1 MANPVGAWYPCVMH
15 RPELDRLQLLAEID
29 ALCARL
35 RRWTDVPPPWQPVEL
50 CVALV
55 RRLLGRADAL
65 RVRLEAPLVVATL
78 GGSGTGK
85 SALVNALVGQEVV
98 ATGKSRPT
106 TLRPTLVCRPDL
118 GPEPL
123 GIDPSLVE
131 VIHAQSAVLADLVL
145 IDCPDPDTT
154 EDVDSPGSTLARL
167 RPVLAHC
174 DVLLVTTTQQK
185 YRSARVADE
194 LASAAPGARLVFVE
208 THADHDAD
216 IRQDWRQTLES
227 KYAVGEMF
235 FVDSLSALGRAKAG
249 LTPNGEFA
257 RLLELLTRELAG
269 TAGSRIRRANFLD
282 LVADTLG
289 AVGRRLDEA
298 LPAVDRARTAIDQ
311 QRSAMAAQ
319 LVAQT
324 RGELLSSRR
333 QWEVR
338 LLGQV
343 AARWG
348 FSPFALVLRLFYG
361 LGGLLSRALLLR
373 ARTPAQMALWG
384 AMEGARSWR
393 ERNLA
398 RQAES
403 ATAAAIAGA
412 WDEAQLRAAAVV
424 LEGYAQEAGLDRA
437 RVEPRAV
444 AHEAAQA
451 SGNFALEVAGEL
463 DRLIDQQAA
472 RHTGWFTRWRYEL
485 LLMAMLGLL
494 LYRLGKNFF
503 YDSWLAPQPG
513 PVFGIEFYVSACFW
527 LVLWCLLL
535 FWAFSSRLRRG
546 LRREID
552 RLATGWQARPAA
564 SLFARLDEDCQ
575 QASRWRDE
583 LRLIED
589 HLADLRRRLALP
601 DERLGH
607 VK

>member
-1 MANPVGAWYPCVMH
+1 MT
-15 RPELDRLQLLAEID
+15 RPELDHLELLAEID

-35 RRWTDVPPPWQPVEL
+35 RRWADSSPPWQPGEL
-50 CVALV
+50 CRALV
-55 RRLLGRADAL
+55 QRLLGRADSL
-65 RVRLEAPLVVATL
+65 RVRLEAPLLVATL

-85 SALVNALVGQEVV
+85 SALVNAIVGQEVV
-98 ATGKSRPT
+98 TTGKSRPT

-118 GPEPL
+118 SPENL
-123 GIDPSLVE
+123 GIDPASVE
-131 VIHAQSAVLADLVL
+131 VVHTQAPALADLVL
-145 IDCPDPDTT
+145 VDCPDPDTT
-154 EDVDSPGSTLARL
+154 EDLQSGESTLARL

-208 THADHDAD
+208 THADQDAD
-216 IRQDWRQTLES
+216 IRPDWRQVLES

-235 FVDSLSALGRAKAG
+235 FVDSLAALERTKAG
-249 LTPNGEFA
+249 LTANGDFS
-257 RLLELLTRELAG
+257 RLLALLTRELAG

-282 LVADTLG
+282 LVADTL
-289 AVGRRLDEA
+289 ATAGRRIDDA
-298 LPAVDRARTAIDQ
+298 LPAVERALAAIDE
-311 QRSAMAAQ
+311 RRAALATH
-319 LVAQT
+319 LVAET
-324 RGELLSSRR
+324 RSELLANRR

-348 FSPFALVLRLFYG
+348 FSPFAFVLRVFQG

-393 ERNLA
+393 ERA
-398 RQAES
+398 RAQQAES
-403 ATAAAIAGA
+403 SAAAAIAGA
-412 WDEAQLRAAAVV
+412 WDEAQLREAAVV
-424 LEGYAQEAGLDRA
+424 LEGYAQEAGLDRSQ
-437 RVEPRAV
+437 VEPRVV
-444 AHEAAQA
+444 AQEAGRA
-451 SGNFALEVAGEL
+451 SGNFALEVAAEL
-463 DRLIDQQAA
+463 DRLIDAQAA
-472 RHTGWFTRWRYEL
+472 RHTGWFTRWRYEFL
-485 LLMAMLGLL
+485 LLALLGVL

-513 PVFGIEFYVSACFW
+513 PVFGVEFYVSAGFW

-546 LRREID
+546 LRTEID
-552 RLATGWQARPAA
+552 RLATGWQTRPAT
-564 SLFARLDEDCQ
+564 SLFACLESDCRQ
-575 QASRWRDE
+575 VLRWRDE
-583 LRLIED
+583 LRLID
-589 HLADLRRRLALP
+589 AHLADLRRRLALP

-607 VK
+607 RK